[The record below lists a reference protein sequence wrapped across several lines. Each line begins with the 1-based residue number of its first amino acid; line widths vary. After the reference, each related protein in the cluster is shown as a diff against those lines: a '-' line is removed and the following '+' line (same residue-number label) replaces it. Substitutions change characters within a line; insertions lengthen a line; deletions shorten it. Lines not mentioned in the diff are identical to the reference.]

1 MKFEEALKPITQ
13 RRGWQTLADRPNPAH
28 CLFLGSPRATNDFY
42 IFFLM
47 IKEEHL
53 RHMNVI

>member
-13 RRGWQTLADRPNPAH
+13 RRGWQTLADRPNLAH

-42 IFFLM
+42 IFF
-47 IKEEHL
+47 
-53 RHMNVI
+53 